1 MEINIKINI
10 EFGEKALKV
19 LKKCGK
25 NFLDTVDLNEPTEES
40 IKENKKEDKKN
51 IPPLEPFYKLTDNIK
66 FDKIKKKINSLIRFK
81 KSQEVKELLNQFN
94 IDRISELETE
104 KYNEFFEH
112 LQKIMQ
118 KTKTIKNPLPVKTP
132 IKNQNNKIKKS
143 PAATGLNHNNIN

>member
-10 EFGEKALKV
+10 EFGEKALEV

-25 NFLDTVDLNEPTEES
+25 NFLDTVDLNELTDES
-40 IKENKKEDKKN
+40 IKENKKEGKKN
-51 IPPLEPFYKLTDNIK
+51 IQTVEPFYKLTDNIK
-66 FDKIKKKINSLIRFK
+66 FEKIKKKINSLIRFK

-112 LQKIMQ
+112 LQKIM
-118 KTKTIKNPLPVKTP
+118 
-132 IKNQNNKIKKS
+132 
-143 PAATGLNHNNIN
+143 

>member
-10 EFGEKALKV
+10 EFGEKALEV

-25 NFLDTVDLNEPTEES
+25 NFLDTIDLNEPTDES
-40 IKENKKEDKKN
+40 IKENKKEGKKN
-51 IPPLEPFYKLTDNIK
+51 IRTVEPFYKLTDNIK
-66 FDKIKKKINSLIRFK
+66 FEKIKKKINSLIRFK

-112 LQKIMQ
+112 LQKIM
-118 KTKTIKNPLPVKTP
+118 
-132 IKNQNNKIKKS
+132 
-143 PAATGLNHNNIN
+143 